1 MPMQWSTGNIFFEN
15 WRIFSKISP
24 KKFRSRLCRQR
35 DFFLEAQK
43 TEWVVA
49 TAADEFIIV
58 LLCGVAL
65 YKVFVFV
72 QFGAE
77 ILRKKWQIHHVF
89 FQLLIIRH
97 LLCFAIGDAE
107 LRTLDKESFRDS
119 SFRNAVFYTVRIQKY
134 VGYYGFFFS
143 GTDKLKGR
151 KTIKM
156 FGHAKSK
163 YVKVV

>member
-49 TAADEFIIV
+49 TAADEFIMSYYAAWRYIRH
-58 LLCGVAL
+58 L
-65 YKVFVFV
+65 YLYSLEPK
-72 QFGAE
+72 

-89 FQLLIIRH
+89 FQLLIISRH

-107 LRTLDKESFRDS
+107 LRTLDKESFTDS
-119 SFRNAVFYTVRIQKY
+119 SFRNAVFYTVRIYKY
-134 VGYYGFFFS
+134 VGCYGFFS
-143 GTDKLKGR
+143 RVQINSKVGR
-151 KTIKM
+151 P
-156 FGHAKSK
+156 SK
-163 YVKVV
+163 CLDTPSQNM